1 MGLFDLKARRTCGLV
16 RLQRSSWYYRSRAKD
31 QSGLVLRLKELAAV
45 RIRYGYRRL
54 TVLLRREGWK
64 VNAKRVYRH
73 YRREGLAVRTKG
85 RKKRA
90 SQTRVPVA
98 KATGMNQRW
107 SMDFITDRLED
118 GRYFRVLTLVD
129 QFSREC
135 LRLEADFSLSGK
147 KVAQALEAVAQDRPL
162 PESIT
167 VDNGSE
173 FSSRALDAWAYQRGV
188 KLDFIRPGKPVE
200 NGYIESFNGRLRD
213 ECLNTHLFFSMPDA
227 REKLETWRID
237 YNTER
242 PHGALADLA
251 PAEFVKCVGKTTT
264 NTDCEAQKLKS
275 DPV

>member
-1 MGLFDLKARRTCGLV
+1 MGLFDLRARRTCGLI

-31 QSGLVLRLKELAAV
+31 QSGLVMRLKELAAV

-73 YRREGLAVRTKG
+73 YRREGLAVRNKG

-90 SQTRVPVA
+90 SQVRVPVA

-173 FSSRALDAWAYQRGV
+173 FSSRALDAWAYSRGV

-213 ECLNTHLFFSMPDA
+213 ECLNVELFFSMPEA
-227 REKLETWRID
+227 REKLEAWRMD

-251 PAEFVKCVGKTTT
+251 PAEFVKCVGKTT
-264 NTDCEAQKLKS
+264 NKTDCKAKKLKPN
-275 DPV
+275 PV